1 MLACYLARSHT
12 APSLCRQHSHAI
24 RVTSM
29 LTQREGHFLVQ
40 GRLRTDTVQ
49 PIDFYEGPSER
60 YGMERG
66 LSPGWPLWYSTLQ
79 QSHTTLNALI
89 LFHWYTTPLDYRPGG
104 DHSYQQ

>member
-1 MLACYLARSHT
+1 
-12 APSLCRQHSHAI
+12 
-24 RVTSM
+24 M

-66 LSPGWPLWYSTLQ
+66 LSPGWPLDLAAVTHNLKCPYTLPLV
-79 QSHTTLNALI
+79 HNA
-89 LFHWYTTPLDYRPGG
+89 P
-104 DHSYQQ
+104 